1 MPWRSMSTKAE
12 SKSDTGKPGVSQHV
26 APALEAILMV
36 AEEPLGPDLLAR
48 LVGCSV
54 KEANEVC
61 RRLAA
66 EYEADGRGF
75 VLNRVAGG
83 YRFQTAVDQ
92 APYVERFVLDGQ
104 SSRLSAAALETLAV
118 VAYKQPVSRNQI
130 AAIRGVNVDGVMRTL
145 QQRGY
150 VDEVARDPGPGQ
162 AVLFGTTPTFL
173 ERLGLDSI
181 EDLPALG
188 EFFPEAEVVET
199 LERSL
204 RLVEDDIDEGRPADG
219 PSAGA
224 GEPDRQSGGEEIDI
238 DLTALEESS
247 GPDGAE
253 GS

>member
-1 MPWRSMSTKAE
+1 
-12 SKSDTGKPGVSQHV
+12 
-26 APALEAILMV
+26 MV
-36 AEEPLGPDLLAR
+36 AEDPLPPDLLAR
-48 LVGCSV
+48 LVGCSPR
-54 KEANEVC
+54 EADEVC
-61 RRLAA
+61 RQLAA
-66 EYEADGRGF
+66 EYERDGRGF
-75 VLNRVAGG
+75 ILSRVAGG
-83 YRFQTAVDQ
+83 YRFQTAVEQ

-188 EFFPEAEVVET
+188 EFFPEAGVVET
-199 LERSL
+199 LERTL
-204 RLVEDDIDEGRPADG
+204 RLVDDPAPEDPPGTG
-219 PSAGA
+219 
-224 GEPDRQSGGEEIDI
+224 
-238 DLTALEESS
+238 
-247 GPDGAE
+247 GAE
-253 GS
+253 GP